1 MEYLSE
7 VLPSIFG
14 IIFITFAIASLGYL
28 IGAIEIKGISLGT
41 AGVLLAAL
49 LYGIFISRIP
59 ELNIGEI
66 TIVLYSDKIST
77 SFSNFSSLGT
87 ALFVTS
93 VGLIA
98 GPKFFR
104 SFNKA
109 TLSYIYMGI
118 IIISLSTLIT
128 AVIVFFDSDI
138 QPGMAVG
145 LMTGG
150 LTSTPGLSA
159 AKEVAAGQE
168 DLVIAGY
175 GIAYLYGVLGVVFF
189 VQLMP
194 KILRVDMEEERA
206 KLISVSDTVVSE
218 MKRKVKKIDPLGFFP
233 FFFAVAMGSALGAL
247 TVPGINFS
255 LGNSGGCLVAGLI
268 VGHFGHIGNI
278 DLRISKDT
286 LNFMRELGLVLFLIG
301 AGVPGGLNFVNSV
314 KISYFIYGIIITTVP
329 MLIGY
334 FFASKV
340 FKIDLL
346 NSLGSITGGMTSTP
360 ALGALIAAAGT
371 DEVAS
376 AYAATY
382 PIALVCVV
390 IMAKVLIIM

>member
-14 IIFITFAIASLGYL
+14 IIFITFTIASAGYL
-28 IGAIEIKGISLGT
+28 IGAIEIKGLSLGT

-49 LYGIFISRIP
+49 LYGVLISKVP
-59 ELNIGEI
+59 EFNIGEI
-66 TIVLYSDKIST
+66 TIVLSSDKLNT

-109 TLSYIYMGI
+109 SLSYIYMGI
-118 IIISLSTLIT
+118 IIITLSTIIT
-128 AVIVFFDSDI
+128 AVIMMIDKNM
-138 QPGMAVG
+138 QPEMAVG

-159 AKEVAAGQE
+159 AKEVALTGE
-168 DLVIAGY
+168 DQVIAGY
-175 GIAYLYGVLGVVFF
+175 GIAYLYGVMGVVLF

-194 KILRVDMEEERA
+194 KILKADMEVERA
-206 KLISVSDTVVSE
+206 KLVSLNNKAVTE
-218 MKRKVKKIDPLGFFP
+218 IKRDLKKIDTMGFFP
-233 FFFAVAMGSALGAL
+233 FFFAVTIGSALGAL
-247 TVPGINFS
+247 TIPGVNFS

-278 DLRISKDT
+278 DMRISKDT

-301 AGVPGGLNFVNSV
+301 AGFPGGLNFVNSV
-314 KISYFIYGIIITTVP
+314 KVSYFIYGIIITTVP

-334 FFASKV
+334 FMASKV

-371 DEVAS
+371 DEVAA